1 MKLETLYTIHYK
13 KLLAIMLIIFAIA
26 VIFLFNQYST
36 KGYFIEKDISLKG
49 GISATIYTEEKIN
62 QEDVKN
68 LLLEENPTAEVST
81 RELKSL
87 GSEKS
92 NGILIETSNIE
103 IEQVRSF
110 IDTNYPT
117 ADISIQQ
124 VGSNIGDT
132 FFKEMITAMLF
143 AFLLMSIVV
152 FFTFKKAI
160 PSLAVILSVVFDVV
174 LTLVVINIIGL
185 KISSAGIAAFLMII
199 GYSVDTDILLTTR
212 VLKRKEGTAWE
223 RSVGAFKTGI
233 MMTITAIAAILVGLI
248 ATNSLVIKE
257 MFTILVIALVFD
269 IIATWVMN
277 TSLLLWYLNKNVKT
291 A

>member
-233 MMTITAIAAILVGLI
+233 MMTITAITAILVGLI